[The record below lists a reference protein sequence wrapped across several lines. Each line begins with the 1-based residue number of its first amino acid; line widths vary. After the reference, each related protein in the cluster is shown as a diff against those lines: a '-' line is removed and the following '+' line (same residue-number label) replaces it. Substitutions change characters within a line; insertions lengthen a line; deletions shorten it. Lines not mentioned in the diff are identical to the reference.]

1 VSSLSTLS
9 SMLLRSPLLW
19 GAGLAFFFFS
29 LIHGEVITDENVVRY
44 LAGHWVEYIE
54 VGLFCV
60 GLSSLG
66 MKAADLFI
74 QRRELDQPLLDPTP
88 SGGQHPSEATR
99 LQHQVAD
106 ETGNEPVSYLPR
118 RLHEALDL
126 VVRTGSAD
134 DLEDHLKYLA
144 DLDAARAHASYGLVR
159 FVVWAIPIM
168 GFLGTVIGITVAIA
182 NLSPTQLENISGVVA
197 GLGTAFD
204 TTATALALSMLLM
217 FLQFVIERGEQS
229 LLDRVDHQVW
239 ESLAGRFQTDGIS
252 DGSALAV
259 ARLGDAVGRSSAQLI
274 EAQASSWKG
283 LEQAAA
289 GSLEQVFAGL
299 GDRLRETLAAS
310 LDDTL
315 ATWRESLV
323 DAHRQ
328 LAAERDDRWDRAAA
342 AMGDAVT
349 ALEQHQEKLGG
360 QTATLEKVV
369 AMLDEIAALEQSLEN
384 NLAAVTASGRFEEAV
399 ISLSAATQL
408 LAARTRDLAGP
419 RAAAGGHELAV
430 EAPVGKVA

>member
-9 SMLLRSPLLW
+9 SLLLRSPLLW

-29 LIHGEVITDENVVRY
+29 LIHGGVITDENVVRY

-60 GLSSLG
+60 GLSSLA
-66 MKAADLFI
+66 MKLLDLLR
-74 QRRELDQPLLDPTP
+74 QRRELATPLLAPTP
-88 SGGQHPSEATR
+88 AGGQHPTEAAT
-99 LQHQVAD
+99 LQRQVAD
-106 ETGNEPVSYLPR
+106 EVGEEPTAYLPR
-118 RLHEALDL
+118 RLREALDL
-126 VVRTGSAD
+126 VVRTGTAD

-217 FLQFVIERGEQS
+217 FLQFVIERSEQS
-229 LLDRVDHQVW
+229 LLDRVDQQAW
-239 ESLAGRFQTDGIS
+239 ETLAGRFQTDGIT
-252 DGSALAV
+252 DGSALAM

-274 EAQASSWKG
+274 EAQASSWRE
-283 LEQAAA
+283 LEQTAA
-289 GSLEQVFAGL
+289 GSLERVFAGM

-310 LDDTL
+310 LDETL

-328 LAAERDDRWDRAAA
+328 LAAERDDRWERATAA
-342 AMGDAVT
+342 LGEAVT
-349 ALEQHQEKLGG
+349 TLEQHQEKITG

-369 AMLDEIAALEQSLEN
+369 GMLDEIAALEQSLEN

-408 LAARTRDLAGP
+408 LAARTRDVAVGQ
-419 RAAAGGHELAV
+419 RELAV
-430 EAPVGKVA
+430 DTPVGKVA

>member
-1 VSSLSTLS
+1 MPSLSALSSL
-9 SMLLRSPLLW
+9 LLRSPLLW

-29 LIHGEVITDENVVRY
+29 LIHSDVITDENVVRY
-44 LAGHWVEYIE
+44 LAGHWVEYLE

-60 GLSSLG
+60 GLSSLA
-66 MKAADLFI
+66 MKTFDLI
-74 QRRELDQPLLDPTP
+74 AQRRMLGISLVPPTP
-88 SGGQHPSEATR
+88 AGGQHPSEAAI
-99 LQHQVAD
+99 LQRQVAD
-106 ETGNEPVSYLPR
+106 EVGHEPSAYLPR
-118 RLHEALDL
+118 RLREALDL

-229 LLDRVDHQVW
+229 LLDRVDQDAW
-239 ESLAGRFQTDGIS
+239 ETLAGRFQTDGIS
-252 DGSALAV
+252 DGSALAM

-274 EAQASSWKG
+274 DAQAHSWKE
-283 LEQAAA
+283 LEQTAA
-289 GSLEQVFAGL
+289 GSLERVFNGL

-310 LDDTL
+310 LDETL

-328 LAAERDDRWDRAAA
+328 LAAERDDRWERATAA
-342 AMGDAVT
+342 LGEAVT
-349 ALEQHQEKLGG
+349 TLEQHQNKVVG

-369 AMLDEIAALEQSLEN
+369 GMLDEIAALEQSLEN
-384 NLAAVTASGRFEEAV
+384 NLAAITASGRFEEAV

-408 LAARTRDLAGP
+408 LAARTRDVAGP
-419 RAAAGGHELAV
+419 QRELPV
-430 EAPVGKVA
+430 DAPVGKVA

>member
-1 VSSLSTLS
+1 MSSLSSLTR
-9 SMLLRSPLLW
+9 LLFRSPLLW
-19 GAGLAFFFFS
+19 GPGLACSFFA
-29 LIHGEVITDENVVRY
+29 LIRGGVITDEYVVRY

-66 MKAADLFI
+66 LKLLSLIA
-74 QRRELDQPLLDPTP
+74 QRRELGLSILSPAPA
-88 SGGQHPSEATR
+88 GGQHPSDAAMLVR
-99 LQHQVAD
+99 QVQD
-106 ETGNEPVSYLPR
+106 EEDGPTTGSLSQR
-118 RLHEALDL
+118 ICDALDL
-126 VVRTGSAD
+126 VVRTGEAD

-144 DLDAARAHASYGLVR
+144 DIDAARAHASYGLVR

-204 TTATALALSMLLM
+204 TTATALGLSMLLM
-217 FLQFVIERGEQS
+217 FVQFLIERSEQS
-229 LLDRVDHQVW
+229 LLEQVDERAW
-239 ESLAGRFQTDGIS
+239 DMLAGRFQTDGVS

-274 EAQASSWKG
+274 DAQAHSWRE
-283 LEQAAA
+283 LERVAT
-289 GSLEQVFAGL
+289 GSLEGVFAGL
-299 GDRLRETLAAS
+299 SERLRETLATA
-310 LDDTL
+310 LDQTL

-323 DAHRQ
+323 DAHRD
-328 LAAERDDRWDRAAA
+328 LAGERDGRWEQAAQT
-342 AMGDAVT
+342 METAVV
-349 ALEQHQEKLGG
+349 ALERHQEKLVG
-360 QTATLEKVV
+360 QTASLEKVV
-369 AMLDEIAALEQSLEN
+369 AMLDDITALERSLEN

-408 LAARTRDLAGP
+408 LAARSREVTGGRLES
-419 RAAAGGHELAV
+419 AATTS
-430 EAPVGKVA
+430 VGKVA